1 MAVANM
7 VPASL
12 GHRPPALL
20 AEVDLAHDAAQPW
33 LRDTQAARQ
42 REGGWVGWLGR
53 FGGRPGSQ
61 GKRKTPPFFSPLS
74 SFSLLLIPSSGTYF

>member
-20 AEVDLAHDAAQPW
+20 AEVDLAGNAAPRGPREQ
-33 LRDTQAARQ
+33 LAVLQEAAEVPTWRLLQ
-42 REGGWVGWLGR
+42 RAI
-53 FGGRPGSQ
+53 
-61 GKRKTPPFFSPLS
+61 
-74 SFSLLLIPSSGTYF
+74 LLLTL

>member
-42 REGGWVGWLGR
+42 IEACV
-53 FGGRPGSQ
+53 
-61 GKRKTPPFFSPLS
+61 PPRR
-74 SFSLLLIPSSGTYF
+74 LLRRALHLLTE